1 MGAARARS
9 MGTVRGWDSPIGPG
23 ALGKRDGLT
32 KARPRAAM
40 STEATIAAVAA
51 LLFIA
56 ISIWW
61 LLADNRLPGG
71 GDPGRHLLEA
81 IDLSDRLRGGEL
93 LAPLTYDSPGA
104 FAYPPL
110 VRSIGATV
118 ELLGLPL
125 HDWGPIAL
133 NVLFVPLLVGG
144 CYLTGSLVFGR
155 FAGVLAA
162 IFALGSAMVMQLFHV
177 YLLDAPL
184 AALVAISVWALL
196 ASDDLRDRR
205 LSALA
210 GALIGLSMLVKP
222 IAPVFML
229 GPLALMLIRGGWRR
243 GRSLALLAG
252 AAAIVAAPHYLVNL
266 GEYVRLS
273 EEATVAS
280 TDPWT
285 RGFGWTFEG
294 WDRFGLESMT
304 WYGWAAVNNQYLVP
318 LLGLFAVGLI
328 ACLTRFRG
336 RRHVPDLLAGLAVGY
351 LAMTLLA
358 VHDPRYTLPL
368 VVFVAV
374 VATGWIANIRTG
386 WLAAAGLGLLALGV
400 SLNLAANLGLV
411 GTSKVTLPGDD
422 PTDLR
427 HPGALTIADK
437 RGYVVGEPR
446 RDPAWE
452 QLFESASDAGVE
464 SARID
469 IQESATW
476 GTDTAGFEAMANQY
490 GIATPIFEP
499 SAQRQPDL
507 VVTTWWTSDEFF
519 VDYRGFEPPCAH
531 VAEGVAGAANPSDPN
546 AGVVLSIVAQRQL
559 DGRLQR
565 WCEFTDG

>member
-1 MGAARARS
+1 MA
-9 MGTVRGWDSPIGPG
+9 TVRGWDSPIGSG
-23 ALGKRDGLT
+23 AWGKRDGLT
-32 KARPRAAM
+32 KVRLRAAI

-51 LLFIA
+51 VLFVA
-56 ISIWW
+56 FSVWW
-61 LLADNRLPGG
+61 VLVDNRLPGG

-81 IDLSDRLRGGEL
+81 IDLSDRLRAGEY
-93 LAPLTYDSPGA
+93 LAPLTYDSPGT

-110 VRSIGATV
+110 VRSIGAGV

-162 IFALGSAMVMQLFHV
+162 IFALGSAMVLQLFHV

-184 AALVAISVWALL
+184 AALVAISLWALL
-196 ASDDLRDRR
+196 ASDDLRDPRR
-205 LSALA
+205 SALA
-210 GALIGLSMLVKP
+210 GALIGLAMLVKP
-222 IAPVFML
+222 IAPVFIL
-229 GPLALMLIRGGWRR
+229 GPLALILIRGGWRR
-243 GRSLALLAG
+243 WRGLALLAG
-252 AAAIVAAPHYLVNL
+252 GAAVVAGPHFLINL

-273 EEATVAS
+273 GEAAVGS

-285 RGFGWTFEG
+285 QEFGWTFDG
-294 WDRFGLESMT
+294 GRRFGLESMT
-304 WYGWAAVNNQYLVP
+304 WYGWAALNTQYLVP
-318 LLGLFAVGLI
+318 LTGLFAMGLI
-328 ACLTRFRG
+328 ASVTQVRR
-336 RRHVPDLLAGLAVGY
+336 RRHVRDLLAGLVIGY
-351 LAMTLLA
+351 LAMTMLA

-368 VVFVAV
+368 VVFIAV
-374 VATGWIANIRTG
+374 IATGWIAHTHRA
-386 WLAAAGLGLLALGV
+386 WLAATGIGILALGV
-400 SLNLAANLGLV
+400 SLNLAANLGLI

-422 PTDLR
+422 AADLI

-446 RDPAWE
+446 RDPVWE
-452 QLFESASDAGVE
+452 ELFTTAHETGVE
-464 SARID
+464 TARID
-469 IQESATW
+469 VQEAAMW

-490 GIATPIFEP
+490 GISTPQFEP
-499 SAQRQPDL
+499 SAKHGTDL

-519 VDYRGFEPPCAH
+519 VDYRGFDPPCARIL
-531 VAEGVAGAANPSDPN
+531 EGVAGPANPADPN
-546 AGVVLSIVAQRQL
+546 EGVFLSILAERRV

-565 WCEFTDG
+565 WCEFTRG

>member
-1 MGAARARS
+1 
-9 MGTVRGWDSPIGPG
+9 MGTVRGWDSPIGSG

-32 KARPRAAM
+32 KVRPRAAT

-51 LLFIA
+51 VLFIA
-56 ISIWW
+56 VSIWW
-61 LLADNRLPGG
+61 MLTDNRLPGG

-81 IDLSDRLRGGEL
+81 IDLSDRLRAGEF

-133 NVLFVPLLVGG
+133 NLVFVPMLVGG

-162 IFALGSAMVMQLFHV
+162 IFALGSAMVLQLFHV

-184 AALVAISVWALL
+184 AALIAISLWAVLS
-196 ASDDLRDRR
+196 SDDLRDPRR
-205 LSALA
+205 SALA
-210 GALIGLSMLVKP
+210 GALIGLAMLVKP
-222 IAPVFML
+222 TAPVFLL

-243 GRSLALLAG
+243 GRSLALLAV
-252 AAAIVAAPHYLVNL
+252 AAALVAGPHYLLNL

-273 EEATVAS
+273 GEATVAS

-285 RGFGWTFEG
+285 QGFGWTFDG
-294 WDRFGLESMT
+294 WDRFGLESIT
-304 WYGWAAVNNQYLVP
+304 WYGWAAVNTQYLVP
-318 LLGLFAVGLI
+318 LLSLFAIGLFACG
-328 ACLTRFRG
+328 TRFRR
-336 RRHVPDLLAGLAVGY
+336 RRHVPDLLAGLVVGY
-351 LAMTLLA
+351 LAMTMLA
-358 VHDPRYTLPL
+358 VHDPRYTLPM

-374 VATGWIANIRTG
+374 IATGWITHTHRA
-386 WLAAAGLGLLALGV
+386 WLAAAGLGILCLGV
-400 SLNLAANLGLV
+400 SLNLAANLGLI
-411 GTSKVTLPGDD
+411 GTLKVTLPGDD
-422 PTDLR
+422 AGDLI

-446 RDPAWE
+446 RDPVWE
-452 QLFESASDAGVE
+452 QLFTTAHETGVE
-464 SARID
+464 TARIEV
-469 IQESATW
+469 QEAAMW
-476 GTDTAGFEAMANQY
+476 GTDTAGFEAMANQH
-490 GIATPIFEP
+490 GIATPQFEP
-499 SAQRQPDL
+499 SAERGTDL

-519 VDYRGFEPPCAH
+519 VNERGFDPPCARIL
-531 VAEGVAGAANPSDPN
+531 EGVAGPANPADPN
-546 AGVVLSIVAQRQL
+546 EGVILSILAERRV
-559 DGRLQR
+559 DGRLHR
-565 WCEFTDG
+565 WCEFTGG

>member
-1 MGAARARS
+1 MTA
-9 MGTVRGWDSPIGPG
+9 VRGWDSPIG
-23 ALGKRDGLT
+23 ARGKRDGLT
-32 KARPRAAM
+32 NLRLRAAI
-40 STEATIAAVAA
+40 SPEATIAAVAA

-56 ISIWW
+56 VSVWW
-61 LLADNRLPGG
+61 VLADNRLPGG

-81 IDLSDRLRGGEL
+81 IDLADDLRGGEL
-93 LAPLTYDSPGA
+93 LAPLTYDSQDP

-110 VRSIGATV
+110 VRSIGAGV

-133 NVLFVPLLVGG
+133 NLLFVPLLVGG

-155 FAGVLAA
+155 FAGALAA
-162 IFALGSAMVMQLFHV
+162 IFALGSAMVLQLFHV

-196 ASDDLRDRR
+196 ASDDLRDPGR
-205 LSALA
+205 SALA
-210 GALIGLSMLVKP
+210 GALIGLSMLIKP
-222 IAPVFML
+222 IAPVFIL

-243 GRSLALLAG
+243 WRSVALLAG
-252 AAAIVAAPHYLVNL
+252 AAAVVAAPHFLANL

-273 EEATVAS
+273 GEAAVGS

-285 RGFGWTFEG
+285 QAFGWTFDG
-294 WDRFGLESMT
+294 ASRFGLESMT
-304 WYGWAAVNNQYLVP
+304 WYGWAAVNTQYLLP
-318 LLGLFAVGLI
+318 LLGMFAVGLL
-328 ACLTRFRG
+328 ASATRFRH
-336 RRHVPDLLAGLAVGY
+336 RRHVPDLLAGLAIGY

-374 VATGWIANIRTG
+374 IATGWITHTHRA
-386 WLAAAGLGLLALGV
+386 WLAAAGLGMLGV
-400 SLNLAANLGLV
+400 GVALNLAASLGLI
-411 GTSKVTLPGDD
+411 GTLKVTLPGDD
-422 PTDLR
+422 ASDLI

-446 RDPAWE
+446 RDPVWE
-452 QLFESASDAGVE
+452 ELFTTARETGVE
-464 SARID
+464 TARID
-469 IQESATW
+469 VQEAAMW
-476 GTDTAGFEAMANQY
+476 GTDTAGFDAMADQH
-490 GIATPIFEP
+490 GIATPAFDPGAEDD
-499 SAQRQPDL
+499 PDL

-519 VDYRGFEPPCAH
+519 ITQRGLDPPCAH
-531 VAEGVAGAANPSDPN
+531 IREGVAGPANPADPN
-546 AGVVLSIVAQRQL
+546 EGVILSILAERRV
-559 DGRLQR
+559 DGGLQR